1 MASMNAAQ
9 TTTDPSE
16 RATYRRTV
24 EAINWGMPAIDLD
37 LMLHAG
43 IAADARPNGIVYW
56 FALAPDRHE

>member
-1 MASMNAAQ
+1 MASINAAQ

-56 FALAPDRHE
+56 SRLPRDRHE